1 MARYPYIDE
10 LMKLATRAAGGDDGA
25 LLELG
30 RQNERL
36 GRALNQ
42 RMRVLERTGKTGDA
56 YRRIEASLGRSRASQ
71 SRTGSAEEL
80 YRKAS
85 KALAG
90 LNYKEST
97 LSGIREVDTK
107 TANSFARSMGI
118 VGETEKLS
126 KAQIDRLNRFV
137 ASDGWREIKRSFGSK
152 TDQARDAVEMIMN
165 DSDDAVGLLES
176 MEDFENT
183 DTDIFTTLEEWGIV
197 F

>member
-56 YRRIEASLGRSRASQ
+56 YRRIEASFGRSRASQ

>member
-1 MARYPYIDE
+1 
-10 LMKLATRAAGGDDGA
+10 
-25 LLELG
+25 
-30 RQNERL
+30 
-36 GRALNQ
+36 
-42 RMRVLERTGKTGDA
+42 
-56 YRRIEASLGRSRASQ
+56 
-71 SRTGSAEEL
+71 
-80 YRKAS
+80 
-85 KALAG
+85 
-90 LNYKEST
+90 
-97 LSGIREVDTK
+97 
-107 TANSFARSMGI
+107 MGI

-165 DSDDAVGLLES
+165 DSDEAVGLLES